1 VKGAIMGRF
10 DGKVVLITG
19 ASSGIGEALA
29 REFAREG
36 AAVALVAR
44 RKDRLEAVKA
54 DIEKGGGRAAVFA
67 CDVTDGEAIRQ
78 VAVQVVEQF
87 GRLDVAVANAGF
99 GVAGQITSLT
109 VDDYR
114 RQFELNYFGTLNT
127 IYAALPALEKSRG
140 RLVLVGSVAGKVFTP
155 STSAY
160 NSSKAAIIGLAES
173 IWHELDEIGVSVTCV
188 NPGFVASEIRSV
200 DNYGRYTGNPDPVP
214 SWLVMP
220 AEKAARLIARAVWRR
235 QPEYIVTFHGKLAV
249 WLQRHFPGL
258 VRRIIRMAT
267 RGRLEKV
274 RKMRRNTGG

>member
-1 VKGAIMGRF
+1 MARF
-10 DGKVVLITG
+10 DGMAVLITG

-29 REFAREG
+29 REFSRQG
-36 AAVALVAR
+36 ASVTLLAR
-44 RKDRLEAVKA
+44 RRERLDALKAELEAA
-54 DIEKGGGRAAVFA
+54 GGKAAVFP
-67 CDVTDGEAIRQ
+67 CDVTDAEAVRK
-78 VAVQVVEQF
+78 AAEETAATF
-87 GRLDVAVANAGF
+87 GGIDIAVANAGF

-127 IYAALPALEKSRG
+127 IYAVLPWLEKRRG
-140 RLVLVGSVAGKVFTP
+140 RLVLIGSVAGKVFTP

-173 IWHELDEIGVSVTCV
+173 IWHELDEIGVSLTCV
-188 NPGFVASEIRSV
+188 NPGFVSSEIRSV

-220 AEKAARLIARAVWRR
+220 AEKAARLIIRAVWNRR
-235 QPEYIVTFHGKLAV
+235 PEYIVTFHGKLAV

-258 VRRIIRMAT
+258 VRRLIRMAT

>member
-1 VKGAIMGRF
+1 MGQF
-10 DGKVVLITG
+10 DGKMVLITG

-29 REFAREG
+29 REFAHQG

-44 RKDRLEAVKA
+44 RRERLDALRAEIEAA
-54 DIEKGGGRAAVFA
+54 GGRAAVFP
-67 CDVTDGEAIRQ
+67 CDVTDAEAIRQ
-78 VAVQVVEQF
+78 AAEEAAKTF
-87 GRLDVAVANAGF
+87 GGIDVAVANAGF

-109 VDDYR
+109 VEDYR

-127 IYAALPALEKSRG
+127 IYAVLPWLEKSRG
-140 RLVLVGSVAGKVFTP
+140 RLVLLGSVAGKVFTP

-220 AEKAARLIARAVWRR
+220 AEQAARLIIRAVWRR
-235 QPEYIVTFHGKLAV
+235 KPEYIVTFHGKLAV

-258 VRRIIRMAT
+258 VRWLIRVAT

-274 RKMRRNTGG
+274 RKMRRNTGS